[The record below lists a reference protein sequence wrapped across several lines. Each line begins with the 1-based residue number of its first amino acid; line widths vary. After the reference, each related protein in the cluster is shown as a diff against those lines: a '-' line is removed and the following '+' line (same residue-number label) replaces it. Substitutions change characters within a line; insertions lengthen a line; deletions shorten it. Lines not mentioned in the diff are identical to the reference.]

1 MKLSSMMLVTAALT
15 FTATSAAWAQTSDQP
30 AAPPAAQKKSA
41 DPNQIVCEKIEV
53 VGSRLA
59 VKKVCMTRGE
69 WAEQQRND
77 RQDVQRA
84 QSQRGCN
91 QGSGC

>member
-1 MKLSSMMLVTAALT
+1 MKLSSIMLVSAALA
-15 FTATSAAWAQTSDQP
+15 FSATSAAWAQTSDQSTAP
-30 AAPPAAQKKSA
+30 APQAKKA
-41 DPNQIVCEKIEV
+41 TDPNQIVCEKIEV

-59 VKKVCMTRGE
+59 VKKVCMTRAE

-77 RQDVQRA
+77 RQEVERA
-84 QSQRGCN
+84 QTQRGCN